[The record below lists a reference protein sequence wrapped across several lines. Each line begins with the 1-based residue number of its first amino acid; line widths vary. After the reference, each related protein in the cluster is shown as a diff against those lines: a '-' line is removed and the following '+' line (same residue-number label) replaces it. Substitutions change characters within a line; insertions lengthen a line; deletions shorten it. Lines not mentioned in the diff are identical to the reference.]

1 MSVHNI
7 EEKQMEAQT
16 MHVHIPA
23 AATADVCDANPN
35 AKVLQCW
42 FSGYGGKTKCAGPVE
57 TISTRDDNSLV
68 KTVLAEQGAGRVLLI
83 DNKASTNCA
92 MVGGNLADIAAK
104 NGWAGIVVNGAVRDV
119 DELKDAPIAIFA
131 LATCPRRSLN
141 RGIGERSRA
150 VRMGGERIS
159 HEDFLVADADG
170 VVVLPSW
177 SANGGQHV

>member
-1 MSVHNI
+1 MSVHQI
-7 EEKQMEAQT
+7 EEKKVEAQT
-16 MHVHIPA
+16 MHMHLPA
-23 AATADVCDANPN
+23 AATADVCDANPS

-42 FSGYGGKTKCAGPVE
+42 FASYGGKSKCAGPIE

-68 KTVLAEQGAGRVLLI
+68 KTVLAENGAGRILLI

-92 MVGGNLADIAAK
+92 MIGGNLADIAAK

-119 DELKDAPIAIFA
+119 EELRETPIAIFA
-131 LATCPRRSLN
+131 LASCPRRSLN
-141 RGIGERSRA
+141 RGIGERGSA

-159 HEDFLVADADG
+159 FEDFLVADADG

-177 SANGGQHV
+177 STNGGQHV

>member
-1 MSVHNI
+1 MNAEV
-7 EEKQMEAQT
+7 QT

-23 AATADVCDANPN
+23 AATADVCDANPG

-42 FSGYGGKTKCAGPVE
+42 FTNYGAKSKCAGPIE

-68 KTVLAEQGAGRVLLI
+68 KSVLAEQGAGRILLI

-92 MVGGNLADIAAK
+92 MVGGNLATIAAK
-104 NGWAGIVVNGAVRDV
+104 NGWAGIVVNGAVRDI
-119 DELKDAPIAIFA
+119 DELNEVTIPIYA

-150 VRMGGERIS
+150 VRMGGERIN
-159 HEDFLVADADG
+159 HDDFLVADADG

>member
-1 MSVHNI
+1 MSVHQI
-7 EEKQMEAQT
+7 EE
-16 MHVHIPA
+16 VHIPA
-23 AATADVCDANPN
+23 AATADVCDANPG

-42 FSGYGGKTKCAGPVE
+42 FSGYGGKTKCAGPIE

-68 KTVLAEQGAGRVLLI
+68 KTVLAEQGAGRVLVI

-92 MVGGNLADIAAK
+92 MIGGNLAAIAAQ

-119 DELKDAPIAIFA
+119 EELQSVPIAIYA

-141 RGIGERSRA
+141 RGIGERGRA

-159 HEDFLVADADG
+159 HDDFLVADADG
-170 VVVLPSW
+170 VVVLPTW
-177 SANGGQHV
+177 SMNGGQHV

>member
-1 MSVHNI
+1 MNVHPI
-7 EEKQMEAQT
+7 EA
-16 MHVHIPA
+16 VHIPA
-23 AATADVCDANPN
+23 AATADVCDANPS

-42 FSGYGGKTKCAGPVE
+42 FENYGGSAKCAGPVE

-68 KTVLAEQGAGRVLLI
+68 KTVLAEPGAGRVLLI

-92 MVGGNLADIAAK
+92 MIGGNLASIAAK

-119 DELKDAPIAIFA
+119 EELRETPIAVYA

-141 RGIGERSRA
+141 RGIGERSQA

-159 HEDFLVADADG
+159 FEDFLVADADG